1 MDSQQASVCF
11 QWISVHD
18 NRKKMPQQC
27 KRRCQQ
33 TQRDSEQNQ
42 PRDQSTSFPS
52 FSELNHF
59 SRINKHCRNKDLPPY
74 RITSIPVLELIEAL
88 SESAAPWHFS
98 TILPF
103 TYSPAI
109 HKQVIKF
116 PLTVSMDEMKT
127 CVYFLQRRHRGM
139 YHFIKMFPITL
150 TV

>member
-1 MDSQQASVCF
+1 MTTGKKCHSSASDAVSRLKEIRNRISLEINPPPSLPSQS
-11 QWISVHD
+11 WIISAEL
-18 NRKKMPQQC
+18 
-27 KRRCQQ
+27 
-33 TQRDSEQNQ
+33 T
-42 PRDQSTSFPS
+42 STA
-52 FSELNHF
+52 ETRTCL
-59 SRINKHCRNKDLPPY
+59 
-74 RITSIPVLELIEAL
+74 RITSIHVLELIEAL